1 MVADQIYKVRDPQG
15 NIREIK
21 GPAGASDEEV
31 IAQAKKLF
39 AVEPAKTAEPEKTG
53 QPSSGIPG
61 PRLRSGRPA
70 SSPLRDIRNLL
81 GPTIEAV
88 PAALGG
94 IAGTAVGGPL
104 GMVAGAGLGYGAG
117 KQVTRLMDVALGD
130 QPAPTAGQA
139 MLGGVED
146 VLTGATTEA
155 GGNVAGR
162 VIGKVASPVA
172 EKVGQALTGSQER
185 ARAILRQTLGRNVGQ
200 ARQALQ
206 AQPGMTAGEALAD
219 VNAPAFQALYQRAV
233 VEKDPA
239 FARALALA
247 QRGEGENALAALAGG
262 SSQAA
267 ARTARGEAFEDLSK
281 RVAPLRE
288 TELGAAN
295 EAQRVISRL
304 APQAAA
310 RQASMISALR
320 EGVPPP
326 VPAPAAPG
334 LVRGTVAGQ
343 PRTGQSA
350 THSTT
355 EAAQLETDLARRRL
369 QGLQRPDQVVP
380 EGTPV
385 DRYQEFLRRRLSVLA
400 ADSREAGEIFAEI
413 AKQRRAEKEFIERQ
427 IGSLEAYGLRPLSID
442 PIIKSIN
449 TTLETPGLRASN
461 ELTRVLSLVK
471 DDLLTLAE
479 RNGGRMDVH
488 DLYTIRKEGIAQR
501 VRDVVKQEDPKA
513 SAKLTASVLKQLNPL
528 IDDAIEKAGG
538 TGWRT
543 YLKTYSEGMDEIA
556 RKEMAAEALQKF
568 RDSPL
573 EYVKLVR
580 GNNTDAVEAVFGPGR
595 FDIFKEMAKEMPTLS
610 QVAKQ
615 VERGAAMKEQADL
628 GQKALLDIY
637 KQNRQL
643 FSVPWG
649 LSPAGAVLNRVLA
662 KAEEK
667 VGEKTMSRL
676 TEALKSGEST
686 EKLLNKLSAAER
698 REIVRA
704 MREAGQDI
712 LIPKGAKGAAVN
724 QLLPEGERE
733 NRNALNQ

>member
-1 MVADQIYKVRDPQG
+1 MTP
-15 NIREIK
+15 REELEALRRLAELEAK
-21 GPAGASDEEV
+21 AAGSETKPAAE
-31 IAQAKKLF
+31 
-39 AVEPAKTAEPEKTG
+39 AKTAPT
-53 QPSSGIPG
+53 G
-61 PRLRSGRPA
+61 PRLRSGLPA

-94 IAGTAVGGPL
+94 IAGATLGPA

-117 KQVTRLMDVALGD
+117 RQLTRLMDVALGD
-130 QPAPTAGQA
+130 QAAPTPGQA
-139 MLGGVED
+139 MLSGVQD
-146 VLTGATTEA
+146 VATGATLEA

-162 VIGKVASPVA
+162 VIGKVAGPVA
-172 EKVGQALTGSQER
+172 ERVGQALTGSQER

-200 ARQALQ
+200 ARQALE

-247 QRGEGENALAALAGG
+247 QRGEGERVIGGLAGG
-262 SSQAA
+262 GTQTAARGARGQAA
-267 ARTARGEAFEDLSK
+267 QELTARTTPIREEALK
-281 RVAPLRE
+281 
-288 TELGAAN
+288 AAN
-295 EAQRVISRL
+295 
-304 APQAAA
+304 
-310 RQASMISALR
+310 
-320 EGVPPP
+320 
-326 VPAPAAPG
+326 
-334 LVRGTVAGQ
+334 AG
-343 PRTGQSA
+343 
-350 THSTT
+350 
-355 EAAQLETDLARRRL
+355 
-369 QGLQRPDQVVP
+369 GLQ
-380 EGTPV
+380 
-385 DRYQEFLRRRLSVLA
+385 L
-400 ADSREAGEIFAEI
+400 
-413 AKQRRAEKEFIERQ
+413 K
-427 IGSLEAYGLRPLSID
+427 PLDINPIVNSID
-442 PIIKSIN
+442 
-449 TTLETPGLRASN
+449 TALETPGLRASN
-461 ELTRVLSLVK
+461 DLTRVLSLVK
-471 DDLLTLAE
+471 DDLVTLAE
-479 RNGGRMDVH
+479 RGGGRIDAN

-501 VRDVVKQEDPKA
+501 VRDVIKQDDPKA
-513 SAKLTASVLKQLNPL
+513 GAKLTASVLERLRPL

-543 YLKTYSEGMDEIA
+543 YLKTYSEGMDTIA
-556 RKEMAAEALQKF
+556 RKELAAEALQKF

-580 GNNTDAVEAVFGPGR
+580 GNNPDAVEAVFGPGR

-615 VERGAAMKEQADL
+615 VERGAAMKEQADM

-667 VGEKTMSRL
+667 VGEKTMARL

-704 MREAGQDI
+704 MREAGQDV

-733 NRNALNQ
+733 NRNSLNQ

>member
-1 MVADQIYKVRDPQG
+1 MADQIYKVRDPQG

-61 PRLRSGRPA
+61 PRLRSGLPA
-70 SSPLRDIRNLL
+70 SSQLRDIRNLL

-94 IAGTAVGGPL
+94 IAGATLGPA

-117 KQVTRLMDVALGD
+117 RQLTRLMDVALGD
-130 QPAPTAGQA
+130 QAAPTPGQA
-139 MLGGVED
+139 MLSGVQD
-146 VLTGATTEA
+146 VATGATLEA

-162 VIGKVASPVA
+162 VIGKVAGPVA
-172 EKVGQALTGSQER
+172 ERVGQALTGSQER

-247 QRGEGENALAALAGG
+247 QRGEGERVIGGLAGG
-262 SSQAA
+262 GTQTAARGARGQAA
-267 ARTARGEAFEDLSK
+267 QELTARTTPIREEALK
-281 RVAPLRE
+281 
-288 TELGAAN
+288 AAN
-295 EAQRVISRL
+295 
-304 APQAAA
+304 
-310 RQASMISALR
+310 
-320 EGVPPP
+320 
-326 VPAPAAPG
+326 
-334 LVRGTVAGQ
+334 AG
-343 PRTGQSA
+343 
-350 THSTT
+350 
-355 EAAQLETDLARRRL
+355 
-369 QGLQRPDQVVP
+369 GLQ
-380 EGTPV
+380 
-385 DRYQEFLRRRLSVLA
+385 L
-400 ADSREAGEIFAEI
+400 
-413 AKQRRAEKEFIERQ
+413 K
-427 IGSLEAYGLRPLSID
+427 PLDINPIVKSID
-442 PIIKSIN
+442 
-449 TTLETPGLRASN
+449 TALETPGLRASN
-461 ELTRVLSLVK
+461 DLTRVLSLVK
-471 DDLLTLAE
+471 DDLVTLAE
-479 RNGGRMDVH
+479 RGGGRIDAN

-501 VRDVVKQEDPKA
+501 VRDVIKQDDPKA
-513 SAKLTASVLKQLNPL
+513 GAKLTASVLERLRPL

-543 YLKTYSEGMDEIA
+543 YLKTYSEGMDTIA
-556 RKEMAAEALQKF
+556 RKELAAEALQKF

-580 GNNTDAVEAVFGPGR
+580 GNNPDAVEAVFGPGR

-615 VERGAAMKEQADL
+615 VERGAAMKEQADM

-667 VGEKTMSRL
+667 VGEKTMARL

-733 NRNALNQ
+733 NRNSLNQ

>member
-1 MVADQIYKVRDPQG
+1 MTP
-15 NIREIK
+15 REELEALRRLAELEAK
-21 GPAGASDEEV
+21 AAGA
-31 IAQAKKLF
+31 APT
-39 AVEPAKTAEPEKTG
+39 EPASTQPKSSALRTA
-53 QPSSGIPG
+53 
-61 PRLRSGRPA
+61 
-70 SSPLRDIRNLL
+70 RNLL

-94 IAGTAVGGPL
+94 IAGATLGPA

-117 KQVTRLMDVALGD
+117 RQLTRLMDVALGD
-130 QPAPTAGQA
+130 QAAPTPGQA
-139 MLGGVED
+139 MLSGVQD
-146 VLTGATTEA
+146 VATGATLEA
-155 GGNVAGR
+155 GGNVAGK
-162 VIGKVASPVA
+162 VIGKVAGPVA
-172 EKVGQALTGSQER
+172 ERVGQALTGSQER

-200 ARQALQ
+200 ARQALE

-247 QRGEGENALAALAGG
+247 QRGEGERVIGGLAGG
-262 SSQAA
+262 GTQTAARGARGQAA
-267 ARTARGEAFEDLSK
+267 QELTARTTPIREEALK
-281 RVAPLRE
+281 
-288 TELGAAN
+288 AAN
-295 EAQRVISRL
+295 
-304 APQAAA
+304 
-310 RQASMISALR
+310 
-320 EGVPPP
+320 
-326 VPAPAAPG
+326 
-334 LVRGTVAGQ
+334 AG
-343 PRTGQSA
+343 
-350 THSTT
+350 
-355 EAAQLETDLARRRL
+355 
-369 QGLQRPDQVVP
+369 GLQ
-380 EGTPV
+380 
-385 DRYQEFLRRRLSVLA
+385 L
-400 ADSREAGEIFAEI
+400 
-413 AKQRRAEKEFIERQ
+413 K
-427 IGSLEAYGLRPLSID
+427 PLDINPIVNSID
-442 PIIKSIN
+442 
-449 TTLETPGLRASN
+449 TALETPGLRASN
-461 ELTRVLSLVK
+461 DLTRVLSLVK
-471 DDLLTLAE
+471 DDLVTLAE
-479 RNGGRMDVH
+479 RGGGRIDAN

-501 VRDVVKQEDPKA
+501 VRDVIKQDDPKA
-513 SAKLTASVLKQLNPL
+513 GAKLTASVLERLRPL

-543 YLKTYSEGMDEIA
+543 YLKTYSEGMDTIA
-556 RKEMAAEALQKF
+556 RKELAAEALQKF

-580 GNNTDAVEAVFGPGR
+580 GNNPDAVEAVFGPGR

-615 VERGAAMKEQADL
+615 VERGAAMKEQADM

-667 VGEKTMSRL
+667 VGEKTMARL

-704 MREAGQDI
+704 MREAGQDV

-733 NRNALNQ
+733 NRNSLNQ

>member
-1 MVADQIYKVRDPQG
+1 MTP
-15 NIREIK
+15 REELEALRRLAELEAK
-21 GPAGASDEEV
+21 AAGA
-31 IAQAKKLF
+31 APT
-39 AVEPAKTAEPEKTG
+39 EPAPTQPKSSALRTA
-53 QPSSGIPG
+53 
-61 PRLRSGRPA
+61 
-70 SSPLRDIRNLL
+70 RNLL

-94 IAGTAVGGPL
+94 IAGATLGPA

-130 QPAPTAGQA
+130 QPAPTPGQA
-139 MLGGVED
+139 MLSGVQD
-146 VLTGATTEA
+146 VATGATLEA

-162 VIGKVASPVA
+162 VIGKVAGPVA
-172 EKVGQALTGSQER
+172 ERVGQALTGSQER

-247 QRGEGENALAALAGG
+247 QRGEGERVIGGLAGG
-262 SSQAA
+262 GTQTAARGARGQAA
-267 ARTARGEAFEDLSK
+267 QELTARTTPIREEALK
-281 RVAPLRE
+281 
-288 TELGAAN
+288 AAN
-295 EAQRVISRL
+295 
-304 APQAAA
+304 
-310 RQASMISALR
+310 
-320 EGVPPP
+320 
-326 VPAPAAPG
+326 
-334 LVRGTVAGQ
+334 AG
-343 PRTGQSA
+343 
-350 THSTT
+350 
-355 EAAQLETDLARRRL
+355 
-369 QGLQRPDQVVP
+369 GLQ
-380 EGTPV
+380 
-385 DRYQEFLRRRLSVLA
+385 L
-400 ADSREAGEIFAEI
+400 
-413 AKQRRAEKEFIERQ
+413 K
-427 IGSLEAYGLRPLSID
+427 PLDINPIVNSID
-442 PIIKSIN
+442 
-449 TTLETPGLRASN
+449 TALETPGLRASN
-461 ELTRVLSLVK
+461 DLTRVLSLVK
-471 DDLLTLAE
+471 DDLVTLAE
-479 RNGGRMDVH
+479 RGGGRIDAN

-501 VRDVVKQEDPKA
+501 VRDVIKQDDPKA
-513 SAKLTASVLKQLNPL
+513 GAKLTASVLERLRPL

-543 YLKTYSEGMDEIA
+543 YLKTYSEGMDTIA
-556 RKEMAAEALQKF
+556 RKELAAEALQKF

-580 GNNTDAVEAVFGPGR
+580 GNNPDAVEAVFGPGR

-667 VGEKTMSRL
+667 VGERTMARL

-704 MREAGQDI
+704 MREAGQDV

-733 NRNALNQ
+733 NRNSLNQ

>member
-53 QPSSGIPG
+53 HPSSGIPG
-61 PRLRSGRPA
+61 PRLRSGLPA

-94 IAGTAVGGPL
+94 IAGATLGPA
-104 GMVAGAGLGYGAG
+104 GMVAGAGFGYGAG
-117 KQVTRLMDVALGD
+117 RQITRLMDVALGD
-130 QPAPTAGQA
+130 QAAPTPGQA
-139 MLGGVED
+139 MLSGVQD
-146 VLTGATTEA
+146 VATGATLEA

-162 VIGKVASPVA
+162 VIGKIAGPVA
-172 EKVGQALTGSQER
+172 ERVGQALTGSQER

-200 ARQALQ
+200 ARQALE

-262 SSQAA
+262 GSQTA

-310 RQASMISALR
+310 RQAS
-320 EGVPPP
+320 
-326 VPAPAAPG
+326 
-334 LVRGTVAGQ
+334 
-343 PRTGQSA
+343 
-350 THSTT
+350 T
-355 EAAQLETDLARRRL
+355 EAATRNAIDPASFQLRAAQEANRGQLAKDLKPTPSVADYAQQQRDIAETFANLA
-369 QGLQRPDQVVP
+369 
-380 EGTPV
+380 
-385 DRYQEFLRRRLSVLA
+385 S
-400 ADSREAGEIFAEI
+400 
-413 AKQRRAEKEFIERQ
+413 QRRSQKEFIERQ
-427 IGSLEAYGLRPLSID
+427 IGSLESYGLRPLSIN
-442 PIIKSIN
+442 PLVKSID
-449 TTLETPGLRASN
+449 TALETPGLRASN
-461 ELTRVLSLVK
+461 DLTRVLSLVK
-471 DDLLTLAE
+471 DDLVTLAE
-479 RNGGRMDVH
+479 RGGGRIDAN

-501 VRDVVKQEDPKA
+501 VRDVIKQDDPKA
-513 SAKLTASVLKQLNPL
+513 GAKLTASVLERLRPL

-543 YLKTYSEGMDEIA
+543 YLKTYSEGMDTIA
-556 RKEMAAEALQKF
+556 RKELAAEALQKF

-580 GNNTDAVEAVFGPGR
+580 GNNSDAVEAVFGPGR

-615 VERGAAMKEQADL
+615 VERGAAMKEQADM

-667 VGEKTMSRL
+667 VGEKTMARL

-733 NRNALNQ
+733 NRNSLNQ